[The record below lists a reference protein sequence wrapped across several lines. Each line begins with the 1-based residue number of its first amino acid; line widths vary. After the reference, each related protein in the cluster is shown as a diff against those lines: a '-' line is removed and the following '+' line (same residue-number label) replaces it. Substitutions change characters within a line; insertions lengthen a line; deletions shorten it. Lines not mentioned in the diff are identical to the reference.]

1 MKRFSTKIG
10 TLVFWYEGKTL
21 FCKIE
26 EMGADVY
33 YCGHKAMPE
42 TKVQAMRLAETA
54 WVW

>member
-21 FCKIE
+21 FCKVEGMPDI
-26 EMGADVY
+26 Y

-42 TKVQAMRLAETA
+42 TKVQAMRIAETA